1 MGGTS
6 TDRRRNT
13 VPASRGP
20 ATKRGPRNPR
30 TSPAPRARGTAL
42 VPAQGAVGGR
52 WSGASARCRGAV
64 PAGRSRPRVG
74 RGSPADAFRCPAD
87 ATPELPDRRPD
98 PAGVRA
104 VGVIG
109 DEVEHRVVS
118 ALKGPCRA
126 ALTVHLARRH
136 RRLLLQLGAAA
147 GSTSPQQPYDHSAN
161 LRGRFKTVATSP
173 SRSSDP
179 ATLHVASTVSP

>member
-6 TDRRRNT
+6 TARRRST

-30 TSPAPRARGTAL
+30 TSPAPRAREMASA
-42 VPAQGAVGGR
+42 PDPGAVGGR
-52 WSGASARCRGAV
+52 WSVASRRCRGAV

-74 RGSPADAFRCPAD
+74 RGSPANTFRCPAD
-87 ATPELPDRRPD
+87 AAPQFPDRGPY

-109 DEVEHRVVS
+109 DEVEHKVVS

-126 ALTVHLARRH
+126 ALTVHLARH
-136 RRLLLQLGAAA
+136 RRFLLWLRAAA
-147 GSTSPQQPYDHSAN
+147 GATSPQQPYDHSAN